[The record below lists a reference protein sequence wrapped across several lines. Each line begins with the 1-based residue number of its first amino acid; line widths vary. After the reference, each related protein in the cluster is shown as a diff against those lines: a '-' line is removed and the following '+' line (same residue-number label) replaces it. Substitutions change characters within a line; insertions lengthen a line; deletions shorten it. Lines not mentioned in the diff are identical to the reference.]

1 MDKYPCIV
9 YAMVNCECLIY
20 AELEGIPWFK
30 MILNLLR
37 MVGES
42 EMTETRRELQL
53 RLRTEVLM

>member
-1 MDKYPCIV
+1 
-9 YAMVNCECLIY
+9 MVNCECLIY